1 MATKMDEDFI
11 VLIVPSNLNR
21 DAPTDESL
29 VLLFTVDEMEQA
41 RRRGEIMLRNRM
53 RKGVDRDAVIR
64 QCLEIC

>member
-1 MATKMDEDFI
+1 MDENFI

-64 QCLEIC
+64 QCLNVS